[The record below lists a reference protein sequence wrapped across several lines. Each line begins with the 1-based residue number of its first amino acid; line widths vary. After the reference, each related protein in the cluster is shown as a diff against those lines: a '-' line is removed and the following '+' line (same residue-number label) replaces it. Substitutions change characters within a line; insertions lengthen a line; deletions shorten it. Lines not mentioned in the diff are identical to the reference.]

1 MTATTNS
8 QLLGPDGGETV
19 FLGGLGVR
27 FMIEGAETDGAFA
40 VIEHPL
46 TPRGLGSPLHR
57 HSRED
62 EYSYV
67 LEGRVGVQLGDDV
80 VEAGPGELVT
90 KPRGQWHAFW
100 NPGDEPARLLEVI
113 SPAGFEEYFRELAPI
128 LAPVREGTGPPDV
141 GALAAVW
148 EKYGLEMDPASQDEL
163 RQRHSLTR

>member
-1 MTATTNS
+1 VSAE
-8 QLLGPDGGETV
+8 QVLGPRDGEA
-19 FLGGLGVR
+19 LQISPALGVR
-27 FMIEGAETDGAFA
+27 FMIEGARTDGAFA
-40 VIEHPL
+40 LIEHPL
-46 TPRGLGSPLHR
+46 APRGLGSPLHR

-67 LEGRVGVQLGDDV
+67 LEGRVGVQLGDEV
-80 VEAGPGELVT
+80 VEAGPGELVS

-100 NPGDEPARLLEVI
+100 NPGEEPARLLEVI

-141 GALAAVW
+141 AALAAVW